1 VIGVQFHPESAAT
14 QHGYAMVD
22 RFLRG
27 ARSTGLAL
35 PPRADGGFADD
46 GAPAWGTPED
56 EREAFQPPPVDRVR

>member
-1 VIGVQFHPESAAT
+1 
-14 QHGYAMVD
+14 MVD
-22 RFLRG
+22 RFLKG

-56 EREAFQPPPVDRVR
+56 EREAFEPPPVDRVR